1 MSPSDTIRNATPS
14 CADAS
19 DPGALGLEQAH
30 RRIAALAAPVPGGV
44 RVALRSA
51 LGRVLDT
58 DVVSPRDVPNHT
70 NSAVDGYAL
79 AASELSSSG
88 TRELRVAGT
97 ALAGAPYGGPSEAGA
112 CVRIMTGAAMPAG
125 TDTVVMQEHVDAAGE
140 GRIRIDDRHK
150 PGQNVRQAGEDIA
163 AHSVVLPAGR
173 RLTPADLGVL
183 ASLGLGEVTVHR
195 SVRVAFFSTG
205 DELRA
210 VGDPLGPGEVYDSN
224 RYTLYGMLARLGVE
238 VLDLGVVRDSPPEL
252 ARAFSEAAAMADVVI
267 TSGGVSVGEAD
278 HIGAVLGDQGRM
290 EFRKLAMKPGR
301 PFTFGRLG
309 DALFF
314 GLPGNPVAV
323 MVTFY
328 LLVQPALGQLAGAG
342 WQEPLTLSATT
353 KGRVR
358 KRPGRF
364 ECTRGILDHA
374 APGGPTVAVTGSQ
387 GSGMLTSMSRADC
400 FILLPESQGT
410 VEAGDTVIV
419 APFAAFV

>member
-1 MSPSDTIRNATPS
+1 MSPSDAIRNATPS
-14 CADAS
+14 CADDS
-19 DPGALGLEQAH
+19 DPGALAIDEAR
-30 RRIAALAAPVPGGV
+30 RRIAALAVPVAGGV

-51 LGRVLDT
+51 LGRVLDA

-79 AASELSSSG
+79 AGSDLPPSG
-88 TRELRVAGT
+88 TRELTVAGA
-97 ALAGAPYGGPSEAGA
+97 ALAGTPFAGRWQAGA

-140 GRIRIDDRHK
+140 GRIRIDDRHR

-173 RLTPADLGVL
+173 RLTPADMGVM

-195 SVRVAFFSTG
+195 PVRVAFFSTG

-210 VGDPLGPGEVYDSN
+210 VGDPLGPGDVYDSN
-224 RYTLYGMLARLGVE
+224 RYTLFGMLERLGVE
-238 VLDLGVVRDSPPEL
+238 VLDLGVVRDSAAEL
-252 ARAFSEAAAMADVVI
+252 ARAFSRTSAMADVVI

-278 HIGAVLGDQGRM
+278 HIGAVLGDRGRV

-328 LLVQPALGQLAGAG
+328 LLVQPTLGQLAGAG
-342 WQEPLTLSATT
+342 WQEPLTLRATST
-353 KGRVR
+353 GRIR

-364 ECTRGILDHA
+364 ECARGILDHA
-374 APGGPTVAVTGSQ
+374 AAGGPTVAVTGSQ

-410 VEAGDTVIV
+410 VEAGETVTV